1 MPRNLSVTVVKMRDC
16 RVFMPST
23 MRDCRV
29 FMPSTMRD
37 CRVFVGFSYHRA
49 CVSFVVCLCVF
60 RFIVPGTST
69 RSIYIFF
76 FYWHFIGN

>member
-1 MPRNLSVTVVKMRDC
+1 MCVVC
-16 RVFMPST
+16 VVV
-23 MRDCRV
+23 CV
-29 FMPSTMRD
+29 
-37 CRVFVGFSYHRA
+37 

-76 FYWHFIGN
+76 FIGILLAIRHFIRHFF